1 MGSIGT
7 PELIVIAVL
16 ALLVFGPKRL
26 PEIGRNVGAAI
37 REFRKASRDIMSHF
51 EEDPY
56 PRARSVNRYAYDR
69 DGYGASAATNGYEA
83 DDYSTATSGPANEP
97 ETYSVTTT
105 PPNQRGESDATMTAP
120 TEVGDSPSTATPAL
134 ETVPAESERKA

>member
-51 EEDPY
+51 EDDPY
-56 PRARSVNRYAYDR
+56 PRARSVNRYRYDS
-69 DGYGASAATNGYEA
+69 DGYSPSAATNGYEA
-83 DDYSTATSGPANEP
+83 DDYSATVSGSASDAEA
-97 ETYSVTTT
+97 YSVATT
-105 PPNQRGESDATMTAP
+105 PPNQREESDSTMTAP
-120 TEVGDSPSTATPAL
+120 IEVGDSQSTTTPAL
-134 ETVPAESERKA
+134 DTVPAESERKA